1 MLSYSDLKVGTLF
14 VMDGDPY
21 QILEYNFLR
30 MQQRKPVVQTKIKN
44 LRTGKI
50 SERNFHQ
57 SESFQEAEVTKMPG
71 VYLYNHRGEWWFHQK
86 GDPKERFTLKED
98 ILKDMTHYLKPNT
111 EVITIFFDNTIIGV
125 EIPVK
130 MDLKVKEAAP
140 GFKGNTA
147 QGGTK
152 EVVVETNYKL
162 QVPLFINEGDVIR
175 INTQTGQYTERVSKA
190 P

>member
-1 MLSYSDLKVGTLF
+1 MLSYSDLKVGAVF
-14 VMDGDPY
+14 QMDGDPY
-21 QILEYNFLR
+21 QVLEYNFLR

-44 LRTGKI
+44 LRTGKT

-57 SESFQEAEVTKMPG
+57 SESFQEAEVKKVPAT
-71 VYLYNHRGEWWFHQK
+71 YLYHHREDWWFYQK
-86 GDPKERFTLKED
+86 GDPKARFSLKED
-98 ILKDMTHYLKPNT
+98 MLKDAAHYLKPNT
-111 EVITIFFDNTIIGV
+111 EVVTLSFNDNIIGV

-130 MDLKVKEAAP
+130 IDLKVKEAAP

-152 EVVVETNYKL
+152 EVIVETGHKL

-175 INTQTGQYTERVSKA
+175 INTETGQYTERVSKN
-190 P
+190 

>member
-1 MLSYSDLKVGTLF
+1 MLSYSDLKVGTMF

-44 LRTGKI
+44 WRTGKI

-71 VYLYNHRGEWWFHQK
+71 VYLYHHRGEWWFHK
-86 GDPKERFTLKED
+86 KSNPKERFALKED
-98 ILKDMTHYLKPNT
+98 MLKDMTHYLKPNT
-111 EVITIFFDNTIIGV
+111 EVITIFFDNAIIGV

-152 EVVVETNYKL
+152 EVVVETDYKL

-175 INTQTGQYTERVSKA
+175 INTETGKYTERVSKA
-190 P
+190 S